1 MIQAKIN
8 WFDYYEPPEFDPYA
22 EFYFDFYKHDL
33 MFPVKKIN
41 KEVLK
46 LGMIEIENRKLS
58 IFIKNES

>member
-1 MIQAKIN
+1 MIKCNFN

-22 EFYFDFYKHDL
+22 EFDFDFYKHDL

-46 LGMIEIENRKLS
+46 LGI
-58 IFIKNES
+58 